1 MGLEHIKA
9 VSVSPPKREGRER
22 DEKKKK
28 KNKLTEDYY
37 KFIDFTNNPLEL
49 FCLPF
54 HAKLIHS
61 KVFFNVLTS

>member
-9 VSVSPPKREGRER
+9 MSPRPKGKGGSGM
-22 DEKKKK
+22 KKKK
-28 KNKLTEDYY
+28 KKKLTEDYY

-54 HAKLIHS
+54 HAKLIHA

>member
-1 MGLEHIKA
+1 MHGTRTYQS
-9 VSVSPPKREGRER
+9 SVSPPKREGRER
-22 DEKKKK
+22 DEKK

-54 HAKLIHS
+54 HAKPIHA